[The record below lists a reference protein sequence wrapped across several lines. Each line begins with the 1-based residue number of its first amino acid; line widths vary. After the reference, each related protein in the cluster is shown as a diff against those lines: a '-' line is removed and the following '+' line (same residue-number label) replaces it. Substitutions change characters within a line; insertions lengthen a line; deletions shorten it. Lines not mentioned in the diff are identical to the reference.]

1 MKHMKRKALLLAVC
15 AALLLTAAIG
25 GTTAFIVAN
34 TNQVRN
40 EFTPGAVPIGVEES
54 FVNDVKENVQIR
66 NKGNVPAFIRAKVV
80 ATWKDS
86 SGYVSGT
93 PVKAEDYTIEYNQTD
108 WVKGEDGFW
117 YYNKSVSM
125 GDVTN
130 PLITRCTKAGTA
142 PAGYDLS
149 IEILAESIQAEGMG
163 AADAQDAFDKALG
176 GR

>member
-40 EFTPGAVPIGVEES
+40 EFTPGEVPIGVEERFDGTTKS
-54 FVNDVKENVQIR
+54 DVRIR
-66 NKGNVPAFIRAKVV
+66 NNGNVHAFIRAKVI

-86 SGYVSGT
+86 SGNVSGT
-93 PVKAEDYTIEYNQTD
+93 PVKVGDYEITYGSD
-108 WVKGEDGFW
+108 WEQGTDGFW
-117 YYNKSVSM
+117 YYTKSVPAD
-125 GDVTN
+125 GVTTA
-130 PLITRCTKAGTA
+130 LITSCTKTGKE
-142 PAGYDLS
+142 PVGYDLS
-149 IEILAESIQAEGMG
+149 IEILAESIQAEGMD
-163 AADAQDAFDKALG
+163 AADAQDAFEKALR

>member
-34 TNQVRN
+34 TNQVKN
-40 EFTPGAVPIGVEES
+40 EFTPGEVPIGVEES
-54 FVNDVKENVQIR
+54 FENGVKENVQIR
-66 NKGNVPAFIRAKVV
+66 NNGNVPAFIRAKVV

-86 SGYVSGT
+86 EGNVSST
-93 PVKAEDYTIEYNQTD
+93 PVKAGDYEITYGSD
-108 WVKGEDGFW
+108 WELIDGFW
-117 YYNKSVSM
+117 YYNQPVLA
-125 GDVTN
+125 GGVTN
-130 PLITRCTKAGTA
+130 PLITSCTKTGTA

-163 AADAQDAFDKALG
+163 AADAQKAFAKAKN
-176 GR
+176 